1 MFIQSIS
8 VFEALIACEA
18 GVVLRARIPPTL
30 AELDRDH
37 VRQHLVVRAGLHG
50 LLFQLDLLDLPN
62 LLSIFFLFE
71 GVIQLEFGFEHVSHP
86 LELRRSIQLFSVS
99 FEVG

>member
-1 MFIQSIS
+1 MLIQLVP
-8 VFEALIACEA
+8 VFEAFVTGEA
-18 GVVLRARIPPTL
+18 RVVLRARVPSSL

-37 VRQHLVVRAGLHG
+37 VCQHLVVRAGLHG

-71 GVIQLEFGFEHVSHP
+71 GVIQLELGFENVSHP

-99 FEVG
+99 LEEG